1 MTYRF
6 RILDSSD
13 HILSVHFI
21 ALDDDGQA
29 RGHVA
34 RLLEKY
40 DCARVEAWEGE
51 RYVHSSEKASLL

>member
-6 RILDSSD
+6 RILGSSE

-21 ALDDDGQA
+21 ALDDDRQA

-34 RLLEKY
+34 RMLEKY
-40 DCARVEAWEGE
+40 DCARVEA
-51 RYVHSSEKASLL
+51 